1 MGEFNDLTIVGYI
14 VMYALYTIVP
24 IYSVVAVLCIINFI
38 SKRLIIFILNIF
50 LKPFYPANYEYKVK
64 SIIKFMPDFFIGS
77 FIIAIFPFYILFQD
91 DMNDNPNTEWNI
103 GNKIGAWFSFSIWVL
118 IIFGIIWE
126 S

>member
-1 MGEFNDLTIVGYI
+1 MGEFNNLTIVGYI